1 MSANE
6 TDTPMDV
13 IGTAAG
19 KDGLRADTSSTN
31 RTGARRNKRI
41 HAVLTTIS
49 DSAVEMRV
57 CDRKTFENL
66 VRDQIQIH
74 ESHAASAANSVS
86 GSASVVAELLVAA
99 EREETNAEVD
109 AAFDEIEL
117 TPVWERETVVESSE
131 NTPKSSR
138 FSELPEFS
146 ASLDSSGNAQSAESV
161 ENLDDSVASEFPGL
175 SPSPESPVRSESREW
190 PESAVLP
197 ERQTFNDD
205 DGNDPA
211 ERDTLKP
218 VRPGDESAIQFSESE
233 VASDILPL
241 PGLSETLE
249 PEDEEIVLSDNE
261 LVGLVETGKALLA
274 VAGGTDI
281 DTKDTVDAS
290 DNSVDV
296 RIGPD
301 ESVAVLRA
309 LEIAE
314 DLPIRSSTVDSRPT
328 QEASVTAAATDS
340 EGSSIEGI
348 DPVDESG
355 YVTIERLS
363 DGTDIAVAQSQAT
376 NSSLSVDAVTGPP
389 LSGQVLSGHR
399 SVIWEKHDAGV
410 LLQSIR
416 TSLPPPPEKQS
427 VVRARNRWRALAIA
441 AILVVMAMGGW
452 MVAGMNADQR
462 EGILKLFLTGGDE
475 VHHPQ
480 VSGDIVG
487 VAPMRAKEHIS
498 VATRESSEGSSG
510 TSPVGHDV
518 AVVPTAGD
526 DVVRSTGDNNSGEPR
541 KHRSGRQEHR
551 IEPAASADTPDSD
564 KVSTQNDGFK
574 KDRPHDHGALS
585 SLASNPAND
594 VVKGSVE
601 KVQAPYENNAS
612 GEMPVRPSERAVRSA
627 MAKVAPMVQSCPR
640 DVSGKMIVQ
649 MVVSGASG
657 KVVSSE
663 VIDSTFKGTATG
675 LCAVRAVQ
683 RVKLPAF
690 KKEKIIIKYPFAL

>member
-6 TDTPMDV
+6 TDTPIDV
-13 IGTAAG
+13 IGTDAG
-19 KDGLRADTSSTN
+19 KVGHQADVSARN
-31 RTGARRNKRI
+31 RSAARRSKRI

-74 ESHAASAANSVS
+74 ESHAASAANSIS

-117 TPVWERETVVESSE
+117 TPVWERETVVDGSD
-131 NTPKSSR
+131 NTPKSSELSDLPELSASPDIPGDLELTES
-138 FSELPEFS
+138 SELPGELL
-146 ASLDSSGNAQSAESV
+146 ASKV
-161 ENLDDSVASEFPGL
+161 EELPA
-175 SPSPESPVRSESREW
+175 SPEL
-190 PESAVLP
+190 PESTELP
-197 ERQTFNDD
+197 DIQVFNHKGGDD
-205 DGNDPA
+205 PG

-218 VRPGDESAIQFSESE
+218 VRPGAEYEIQFSDSE

-249 PEDEEIVLSDNE
+249 PEDEEIVLADNE

-274 VAGGTDI
+274 VSDEI
-281 DTKDTVDAS
+281 DGDKKRGVDAS
-290 DNSVDV
+290 DSPVNVA
-296 RIGPD
+296 IGPD

-314 DLPIRSSTVDSRPT
+314 DSPISPFISDTHLTQQASETPST
-328 QEASVTAAATDS
+328 TDS
-340 EGSSIEGI
+340 EGSGVEGI
-348 DPVDESG
+348 DPVGSG
-355 YVTIERLS
+355 YVTIERIS
-363 DGTDIAVAQSQAT
+363 DDTDIAVAESQAT
-376 NSSLSVDAVTGPP
+376 NSSLSVDSVIDPPQPGP
-389 LSGQVLSGHR
+389 VFSGHR
-399 SVIWEKHDAGV
+399 SVIWEKHDAGA

-416 TSLPPPPEKQS
+416 TSLPPPPEKQN

-441 AILVVMAMGGW
+441 SIFVVMAMGGW

-462 EGILKLFLTGGDE
+462 EGILKMFLAGGE
-475 VHHPQ
+475 EIHPQ
-480 VSGDIVG
+480 VSGNMTGI
-487 VAPMRAKEHIS
+487 APMHVKEHIS
-498 VATRESSEGSSG
+498 VATAESSKESLGSSPSG
-510 TSPVGHDV
+510 DV
-518 AVVPTAGD
+518 MEAVLPSGD
-526 DVVRSTGDNNSGEPR
+526 DMIRSTGDNDSGAPR
-541 KHRSGRQEHR
+541 KQQPERREHR
-551 IEPAASADTPDSD
+551 TESSKTADMPDGNI
-564 KVSTQNDGFK
+564 STQSDGFK
-574 KDRPHDHGALS
+574 KDRKRDHGALIS
-585 SLASNPAND
+585 SVDNPAND
-594 VVKGSVE
+594 AVKSGVE
-601 KVQAPYENNAS
+601 TVQVPDGYNTPD
-612 GEMPVRPSERAVRSA
+612 EMPVRPSERAVRSA

-640 DVSGKMIVQ
+640 EISGKMVVQ

-663 VIDSTFKGTATG
+663 VIDSTFRGTATG